1 MIRTARP
8 VLGSIVAAMTLV
20 VVIVSCG
27 STATPA
33 PVVPVPGA
41 ATPVG
46 GGPAATDP
54 LGGLGGL
61 FGSLGL
67 GSFGLGNI
75 LHGAPDLEAV
85 LPATMCDAPSLKF
98 SFGGASFGAAANQI
112 PAFGT
117 DFIAVTGKTMADVSF
132 ASASSTGSGSCPD
145 ITAFKI
151 NGLDA
156 NALQGFYTQL
166 QTSDGLAPTPA
177 SVGGKSV
184 IKTTDGNYAYFKGD
198 TVFVVDASGDDAAAA
213 TSLQLLP

>member
-8 VLGSIVAAMTLV
+8 VLGSIVAAMMLV

-33 PVVPVPGA
+33 PVTVPGA

-46 GGPAATDP
+46 GGPATSDP

-67 GSFGLGNI
+67 GSLGLGN
-75 LHGAPDLEAV
+75 LFHGAPDLEAV
-85 LPATMCDAPSLKF
+85 LPATMCGAPSLKL
-98 SFGGASFGAAANQI
+98 SFGGASFGAAAGAI
-112 PAFGT
+112 PAFGD
-117 DFIAVTGKTMADVSF
+117 DFIAATGKSMADVSF

-166 QTSDGLAPTPA
+166 QTSDGTAPTPA